1 MMTWQIPRE
10 SRIEIA
16 VAALVLEP
24 DLTVARAA
32 RRTGLSH
39 TEVGAA
45 WRAAHGPRPRRIPAA
60 ATEARIEP
68 FAQLCDEMAATL
80 TERPRLARVVF
91 ARFADVH
98 ERRLWR
104 ALYRLVAGGRAQRHG
119 TRCAGSTYT
128 RSMR

>member
-1 MMTWQIPRE
+1 MITWQIPRE
-10 SRIEIA
+10 ARIQIA

-45 WRAAHGPRPRRIPAA
+45 WRAAHGPRPRRFPAA

-68 FAQLCDEMAATL
+68 FAQLCDEMAAAL
-80 TERPRLARVVF
+80 TERPQTARQLF
-91 ARFADVH
+91 ARFAEVH

-104 ALYRLVAGGRAQRHG
+104 ALHRLVASGKALRHG

-128 RSMR
+128 RGAP